1 MHRLLTYLIALL
13 VLAGFT
19 TTSAQAQQ
27 VQEGAAGA
35 AYLLVPNTAQTA
47 SLGMAVSGGLSSMSG
62 IEAMLSNPAGL
73 TQNTGTSGLF
83 SYMDYAADIGVST
96 AGVAQA
102 IGANHIALI
111 VSAWDFGDIPL
122 QTEERPDI
130 TDLSYQAS
138 NIVVGAA
145 YARQFTDRIAAGVT
159 AKLLNEEIH
168 TVSATGVV
176 FDAGIQYTVGES
188 GLKFGVS
195 LQNFGPEMSFSGD
208 GLQRDTDD
216 GPLNIEAQSH
226 ELPSELDFGFTY
238 TQTLGGELS
247 ATVLGNFRSNS
258 YDEDELGGAL
268 QLGLRDILYVR
279 GGYAWSQSLDDS
291 FFNGANVG
299 AGLNLDL
306 AGTRLSVDYGYRGT
320 DVFSNIHIVTASF
333 TL

>member
-1 MHRLLTYLIALL
+1 MHRLLTYLVALL

-19 TTSAQAQQ
+19 YDTAQAQQ

-35 AYLLVPNTAQTA
+35 AYLLIPHTAQTA
-47 SLGMAVSGGLSSMSG
+47 SLGMAVSGGLASMNG

-73 TQNTGTSGLF
+73 TQNAGTSGLF

-96 AGVAQA
+96 VGVAQS
-102 IGANHIALI
+102 IGNNDIALI

-122 QTEERPDI
+122 QTEDRPDI
-130 TDLSYQAS
+130 TDLSWEAS

-159 AKLLNEEIH
+159 AKLLSEEIH

-176 FDAGIQYTVGES
+176 FDAGIQYTVGET

-208 GLQRDTDD
+208 GLQRNTDE

-238 TQTLGGELS
+238 TRRLGGELS

-279 GGYAWSQSLDDS
+279 GGYAWSESLEES
-291 FFNGANVG
+291 FFTGANVG
-299 AGLNLDL
+299 AGLNLDF
-306 AGTRLSVDYGYRGT
+306 AGTTLTVDYGYRAT
-320 DVFSNIHIVTASF
+320 DFFSNVHLVTASF
-333 TL
+333 SL